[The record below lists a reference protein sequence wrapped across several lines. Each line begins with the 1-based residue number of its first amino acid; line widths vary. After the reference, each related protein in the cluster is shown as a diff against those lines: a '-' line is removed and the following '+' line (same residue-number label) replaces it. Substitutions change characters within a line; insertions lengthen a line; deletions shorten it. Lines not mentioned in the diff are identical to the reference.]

1 MKLLFSLITALLLVA
16 GAQAQQAGP
25 EEMFDRF
32 AQALAAGDIQAM
44 MALHSDDS
52 VLVPSN
58 GGPFVKGKAAI
69 ESYYKAIF
77 ANTRGRQA
85 IKAPGYE
92 WQVYG
97 DTAIRTSN
105 GMFEVE
111 TANGKNVVPLR
122 NTYVFH
128 REGQDWKLA
137 TTHVSNRTPQ
147 ASAAMPAAS
156 AGK

>member
-1 MKLLFSLITALLLVA
+1 MKHVFSFITALLLA
-16 GAQAQQAGP
+16 TGSQAQQSGP

-32 AQALAAGDIQAM
+32 SQALVAGDIQAM
-44 MALHSDDS
+44 MALHSEDS

-77 ANTRGRQA
+77 AKTRSRHA
-85 IKAPGYE
+85 IKSPGYE
-92 WQVYG
+92 WLVYG

-111 TANGKNVVPLR
+111 TASGKNVLPLR

-128 REGQDWKLA
+128 KEGQDWKLV
-137 TTHVSNRTPQ
+137 TTHVSNRAPQ
-147 ASAAMPAAS
+147 GSAATPTAS
-156 AGK
+156 TAK